1 MESPMIATLM
11 GAAARSRGV
20 RRMKMR
26 KRMRMMFEDF
36 GENDDSKRRRGFRC
50 SEELLKTP
58 FWLSLLTMDHGS
70 GFKIMPIIRSMG
82 RLAF

>member
-26 KRMRMMFEDF
+26 KRIRMMFEDF

-50 SEELLKTP
+50 SEELLKDP
-58 FWLSLLTMDHGS
+58 FGCH
-70 GFKIMPIIRSMG
+70 F
-82 RLAF
+82 